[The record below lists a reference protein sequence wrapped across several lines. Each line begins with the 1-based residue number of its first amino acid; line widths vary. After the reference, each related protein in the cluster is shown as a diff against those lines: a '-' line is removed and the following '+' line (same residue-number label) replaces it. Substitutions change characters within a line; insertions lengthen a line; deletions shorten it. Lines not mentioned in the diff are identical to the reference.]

1 MNKVVK
7 KVAAMAMA
15 VMMMSTMAMSAS
27 ALTISNS
34 KNKLVYSGSET
45 TTNYYVGYS
54 KGTNKTSKKRYLYV
68 SVIFMKESG
77 TVLSSNSSEGVAKS
91 NTYRECYDRYGSA
104 SIYRSYH
111 RSIIKNST
119 SPTDTTLNV
128 LYDYI
133 KYVK

>member
-7 KVAAMAMA
+7 KVAAMVMA

-27 ALTISNS
+27 ALTVSNN

-68 SVIFMKESG
+68 SVLFTNKSG

-111 RSIIKNST
+111 RSLVFSTTVPTEGILNTIAKNI
-119 SPTDTTLNV
+119 
-128 LYDYI
+128 YY
-133 KYVK
+133 